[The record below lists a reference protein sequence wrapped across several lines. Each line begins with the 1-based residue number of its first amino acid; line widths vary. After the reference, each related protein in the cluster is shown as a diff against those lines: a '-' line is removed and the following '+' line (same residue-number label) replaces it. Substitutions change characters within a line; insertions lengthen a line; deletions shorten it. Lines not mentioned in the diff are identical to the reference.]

1 MAATKLVPKLLEDMT
16 PEEREAEHVRRLR
29 ELLET
34 KKADIRKE
42 QKQSESDD
50 RDSED

>member
-1 MAATKLVPKLLEDMT
+1 MAATKTTTKRLEDMT
-16 PEEREAEHVRRLR
+16 PEEREEEHLRRLR

-42 QKQSESDD
+42 QKQSESDERNSND
-50 RDSED
+50 